1 MRVGDGRL
9 QVAHAREGGKDNSKL
24 KHRVLDCVE
33 ELMIEKGNAAVTYRA
48 VAARAGVGPSL
59 VQYHF
64 RTLDELLVSAVRRR
78 TEQSLEHLLDMLRAR
93 PDQPRR
99 VLWEFGRHET
109 TATLAWE
116 FSALGIHRESVRAV
130 TVEYMRRLRDIQL
143 EALAGGQEEEE
154 GHGIDALPPPALL
167 FLLTGIPKL
176 MGMEA
181 YFDSDIGHREI
192 IEAVERYLDSTEP
205 G

>member
-1 MRVGDGRL
+1 M
-9 QVAHAREGGKDNSKL
+9 AHPREVGKDNSKL

-48 VAARAGVGPSL
+48 VATRAGVGASL

-64 RTLDELLVSAVRRR
+64 RTLDELLVAAVRRR
-78 TEQSLEHLLDMLRAR
+78 TEQSLEQLLEMLRAR

-99 VLWEFGRHET
+99 VLWDFGRDET

-130 TVEYMRRLRDIQL
+130 TVEYMRRVRDIQL
-143 EALAGGQEEEE
+143 GALSTGREEE
-154 GHGIDALPPPALL
+154 GGHGCDALPSPALL
-167 FLLTGIPKL
+167 FLITGIPKL

-192 IEAVERYLDSTEP
+192 VDVVERYLDSTEP
-205 G
+205 D